1 MSKRIILIISLVGAL
16 LASCSSTPEPSQAFR
31 DSLVNAYQLDSGDQ
45 LRVVVFGQTDLS
57 NTYSV
62 DGGGKVAFPLIGAI
76 QARGLTLRQF
86 ETQLS
91 AQLGE
96 RYLRNPDVTVEVA
109 EYRPFFILGEVQNPG
124 QFPYVIG
131 MTVQTAAAIAGGYTP
146 RAQQRSAVINRQVTG
161 RVISGEVAPNHPV
174 RPGDTITISER
185 FF

>member
-1 MSKRIILIISLVGAL
+1 MSMRILLIITLAGAL
-16 LASCSSTPEPSQAFR
+16 LAGCASTQEPSQAFR
-31 DSLVNAYQLDSGDQ
+31 DSLVSAYHLDSGDQ
-45 LRVVVFGQTDLS
+45 LRVVIFGQADLS

-96 RYLRNPDVTVEVA
+96 RYLRNPDVSVEVA

-124 QFPYVIG
+124 QYPYITG
-131 MTVQTAAAIAGGYTP
+131 MTVQTAAAIAGGFTP

-161 RVISGEVAPNHPV
+161 HIISSEVAPNHPV